1 MKNSRTY
8 PRFELCNWVDIDGSL
23 YEIIGIEQPQGEY
36 LLREPGSHLAH
47 REHWHIIDK
56 YPLAILTPEFA
67 KAIKDVEE
75 SKARYRKIAKSG
87 ATHHTHLNQPITTKD
102 KENKMS
108 KIKFREVNGQ
118 LFKLTEIT
126 AGSAHWALYQMMQ
139 GKKVYHHCMVAW
151 IEDSK
156 VHQQA
161 VNATTQKLGGVMRN
175 METHKWA
182 EYHEEHKLI
191 RDDGSPKHINL
202 DCPQKRQG
210 SRRNSGSPLQSYKP
224 WELL

>member
-118 LFKLTEIT
+118 LFKLTEV
-126 AGSAHWALYQMMQ
+126 AE
-139 GKKVYHHCMVAW
+139 GKKVLSEQLSIVQESLCQIRWDWSDPRGWLEFANEALDTIRKEFPELM
-151 IEDSK
+151 IKECSDFE
-156 VHQQA
+156 
-161 VNATTQKLGGVMRN
+161 
-175 METHKWA
+175 ME
-182 EYHEEHKLI
+182 
-191 RDDGSPKHINL
+191 G
-202 DCPQKRQG
+202 
-210 SRRNSGSPLQSYKP
+210 
-224 WELL
+224 